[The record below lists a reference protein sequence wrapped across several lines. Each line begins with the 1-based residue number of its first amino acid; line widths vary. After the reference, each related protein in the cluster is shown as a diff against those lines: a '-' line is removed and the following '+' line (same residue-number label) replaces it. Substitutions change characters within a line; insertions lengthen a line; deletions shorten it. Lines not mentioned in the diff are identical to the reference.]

1 MALII
6 ETGTSQATSNSY
18 ITVAECKAYATLR
31 GFTLPSTDAAIEV
44 LIIKASDYLESL
56 DFKGEK
62 TSALQALEFP
72 REGLVVSGEEVA
84 SDAIPE
90 KLKQAQCRLAYEANS
105 IDLLPTG
112 NGREVIKEKV
122 DVLEVQ
128 YAEKGTSVDKP
139 TFTSV
144 DSLLKDFISG
154 ASTVTGAALKTVRV

>member
-6 ETGTSQATSNSY
+6 ETGTSRTDAFSY
-18 ITVAECKAYATLR
+18 ITVAECRAYAALR
-31 GFTLPSTDAAIEV
+31 GLTLPSTDAAVEV
-44 LIIKASDYLESL
+44 LIVKANDYLESL
-56 DFKGEK
+56 DYKGEK
-62 TSALQALEFP
+62 TDNAQALEFP
-72 REGLVVSGEEVA
+72 REGLVINGEELP
-84 SDAIPE
+84 SDEVPE

-105 IDLLPTG
+105 TDLLPTG